1 MKYTSANTGRP
12 LKALALI
19 FCVGTTLLL
28 GVTGCYTGRGAC
40 KGQAQTTGGQIDD
53 RNTSSL
59 VSAALAAD
67 TEYKFDG
74 VTVQTFTGTVQL
86 SGFVDVGTQK
96 SRAGNIAEKVPGVKA
111 VQNNIIVKGE

>member
-19 FCVGTTLLL
+19 FCVGATLLL

-86 SGFVDVGTQK
+86 RGFVDVGTQK

>member
-19 FCVGTTLLL
+19 FCVGATLLL

-40 KGQAQTTGGQIDD
+40 KGQAQTTGGQLDD

>member
-1 MKYTSANTGRP
+1 MKNTSVNTGQP

-19 FCVGTTLLL
+19 FCVGATLIL

-40 KGQAQTTGGQIDD
+40 NGQAQTTGGQIDD

-59 VSAALAAD
+59 VIAALAAD

-86 SGFVDVGTQK
+86 SGFVEAAAQK
-96 SRAGNIAEKVPGVKA
+96 SRAGDITEKVTGVKA